1 MSGGPVGGPLLAKGA
16 GAASAIRRRASIGLL
31 RNRAVGVTVFLVL
44 LGIFFSGLAP
54 NFATIGNINTIAL
67 NGAILVVVACAEAIV
82 VITRNYDLS
91 VGSTVALASY
101 VGLDV
106 VRHVPEA
113 GPILVLAPVLI
124 GTLCGAFNGLL
135 VAYGRLPSVV
145 ATLGTMSIYR
155 GVAFLYA
162 NGGQING
169 SDLPPWVA
177 RTATS
182 HVFGISTLLLVACAV
197 VALASLMLG
206 KLRIGR
212 QIYAIGSNPE
222 AALFYGLN
230 ARRVVFAAYTMDGL
244 LTGLAA
250 FLFAAR
256 ASWIVPYL
264 AQGLELTA
272 LAAVVVGGVSVLGGS
287 GTALGAAVGAV
298 TLATLDNGLVLVGA
312 SEFTRELMQGAA
324 IVCAVIVDAALQRRL
339 RRLLKAVRDRRFL

>member
-1 MSGGPVGGPLLAKGA
+1 MNAQYTPRARQAKSVTGAPLNWA
-16 GAASAIRRRASIGLL
+16 GVGLL
-31 RNRAVGVTVFLVL
+31 RNRALGVSVFLVL
-44 LGIFFSGLAP
+44 LGLLFSGLAP
-54 NFATIGNINTIAL
+54 NFATLGNVNTIAL

-91 VGSTVALASY
+91 IGSTVALASY
-101 VGLDV
+101 VGLDI
-106 VRHVPEA
+106 VRHFPHA
-113 GPILVLAPVLI
+113 GPILILAPVAI
-124 GTLCGAFNGLL
+124 GTICGAINGVL

-145 ATLGTMSIYR
+145 ATLGTMSVFR
-155 GVAFLYA
+155 GLAFLYA
-162 NGGQING
+162 SGGQING
-169 SDLPPWVA
+169 SDLPPWVE

-182 HVFGISTLLLVACAV
+182 HIFGVSTLLLVACAV

-222 AALFYGLN
+222 AAVFYGLN
-230 ARRVVFAAYTMDGL
+230 ARRVVFTAYTMAGM

-287 GTALGAAVGAV
+287 GTALGAAIGAV
-298 TLATLDNGLVLVGA
+298 TLATLDNGLVLLGA
-312 SEFTRELMQGAA
+312 SEFARELMQGAA
-324 IVCAVIVDAALQRRL
+324 IVVAVVVDALLQRRL
-339 RRLLKAVRDRRFL
+339 RTVLKMMRDRRFS

>member
-1 MSGGPVGGPLLAKGA
+1 MSGRPAQSLAPGLGRTPPHLRQSGGG
-16 GAASAIRRRASIGLL
+16 RLL
-31 RNRAVGVTVFLVL
+31 RNRALGITVFLVL
-44 LGIFFSGLAP
+44 LAIFFSGLAP
-54 NFATIGNINTIAL
+54 NFATIGNVNTIAL
-67 NGAILVVVACAEAIV
+67 NAAILVVVACAEAIV

-91 VGSTVALASY
+91 VGSNVALASY
-101 VGLDV
+101 VGLDI
-106 VRHVPEA
+106 VRHAPEA

-155 GVAFLYA
+155 GLAFLYA
-162 NGGQING
+162 NGGQINA
-169 SDLPPWVA
+169 SDLPPWVP

-197 VALASLMLG
+197 VGLASLMLG
-206 KLRIGR
+206 RLRIGR

-222 AALFYGLN
+222 AAMFYGLN
-230 ARRVVFAAYTMDGL
+230 ARRVIFAAYTMAGL

-287 GTALGAAVGAV
+287 GTALGAAIGAV

-312 SEFTRELMQGAA
+312 SEFARELMQGGA
-324 IVCAVIVDAALQRRL
+324 IVVAVIVDAVLQRRL
-339 RRLLKAVRDRRFL
+339 LEVLKAVRARRFS

>member
-1 MSGGPVGGPLLAKGA
+1 MSGPPAQSIAPGLGRTPPTLRQSGGG
-16 GAASAIRRRASIGLL
+16 RLL
-31 RNRAVGVTVFLVL
+31 RNRALGITVFLVL
-44 LGIFFSGLAP
+44 LAIFFSGLAP
-54 NFATIGNINTIAL
+54 NFATIGNVNTIAL
-67 NGAILVVVACAEAIV
+67 NAAILVVVACAEAIV

-91 VGSTVALASY
+91 VGSNVALASY
-101 VGLDV
+101 VGLDI
-106 VRHVPEA
+106 VRHAPGA

-155 GVAFLYA
+155 GLAFLYA
-162 NGGQING
+162 NGGQINA
-169 SDLPPWVA
+169 SDLPPWVP

-182 HVFGISTLLLVACAV
+182 HVFGISTLLLVACGV
-197 VALASLMLG
+197 VGLASLMLG
-206 KLRIGR
+206 RLRIGR

-222 AALFYGLN
+222 AAMFYGLN
-230 ARRVVFAAYTMDGL
+230 ARRVIFAAYTMAGF

-256 ASWIVPYL
+256 ASWIVPYQ

-287 GTALGAAVGAV
+287 GTALGAAIGAV
-298 TLATLDNGLVLVGA
+298 TLATLDNGLVLLGA
-312 SEFTRELMQGAA
+312 SEFARELMQGGA
-324 IVCAVIVDAALQRRL
+324 IVVAVIVDAVLQRRL
-339 RRLLKAVRDRRFL
+339 LEVLKAVRARRFS